1 MEVGVMGAENV
12 VGSAT
17 TGAGGLG
24 IILDVAVVVIMLI
37 FAIVSAKKGF
47 IESIF
52 GLLTTVVAIVAAV
65 FLANIVVDATGGLF
79 GLKDSIHSGMLGFLE
94 GIEGFNTDISKD
106 GLAASL
112 QGKLPEFVITAI
124 VAEYGVD
131 VPAGTTIAMQLATPA
146 TDFILFIIAGIIL
159 FIIAKLAL
167 AIVKN
172 ILVGIVGAI
181 GILNAVD
188 KLLGFVLGVL
198 QGVLCIGALFMIV
211 SFIPA
216 EGITS
221 FIDSSMFAH
230 IIYHNNPLQIV
241 LGLVL

>member
-106 GLAASL
+106 G
-112 QGKLPEFVITAI
+112 
-124 VAEYGVD
+124 
-131 VPAGTTIAMQLATPA
+131 AMQGTNHELYSK
-146 TDFILFIIAGIIL
+146 LSKELNMNIIASGGVSSIEDVKKL
-159 FIIAKLAL
+159 AKLD
-167 AIVKN
+167 IY
-172 ILVGIVGAI
+172 GAI
-181 GILNAVD
+181 IGKAYYTKAISIKEAVEVA
-188 KLLGFVLGVL
+188 K
-198 QGVLCIGALFMIV
+198 
-211 SFIPA
+211 
-216 EGITS
+216 
-221 FIDSSMFAH
+221 
-230 IIYHNNPLQIV
+230 
-241 LGLVL
+241 